1 MPEFLN
7 WPIIG
12 AGAERTCYR
21 DPSDSLRCIKVSK
34 KTQAKQTQR
43 ELKYYQFLAKHQV
56 SYSHIPKFYRKVD
69 EGDYIGLEMEY
80 VCNPN
85 GESAPDLHKYLK
97 RPLTDEEIDAFY
109 LALEQLKQYLITNN
123 VVPCDLV
130 MSNFLVLT
138 LPEGIKIMMVDVL
151 GGAEVIPFAN
161 YIPYFGRRKIE
172 RKWIKFMVERI
183 KPTIEQHRV
192 ND

>member
-1 MPEFLN
+1 MLEFLN

-12 AGAERTCYR
+12 SGAERVCYR
-21 DPSDSLRCIKVSK
+21 DPNDPARCIKVSK
-34 KTQAKQTQR
+34 KAQSKQTRR
-43 ELKYYQFLAKHQV
+43 ELKYYQYLATKNI
-56 SYSHIPKFYRKVD
+56 SYSHIPQFYRTVD

-80 VCNPN
+80 VCNPD

-138 LPEGIKIMMVDVL
+138 LPEGIKIMMVDGL

-172 RKWIKFMVERI
+172 RKWKKFMVERI
-183 KPTIEQHRV
+183 NPTIEEYRIKH
-192 ND
+192 